1 MNPVFQ
7 RHRGFGMP
15 GRTLSFGA
23 FFRARSGLMT
33 AFLAS
38 VVLGASVPDGFAQV
52 VAVEDSAS
60 RIETVDVTLVN
71 PSPDAALNA
80 RISDLIRREL
90 RAFPDGTFSRAA
102 AEVALARVRRT
113 SPVTETAIA
122 VTPGATGGLIV
133 SIEAVLSDARSTAS
147 ERGYMLTGDRSDLP
161 VLYDRNGTYIVGK
174 LELLSMAYAN
184 NNAWYGR
191 PDLFLSGNPLVSGDP
206 AGAGTDAWVEGF
218 VHAGIYGI
226 TPLGG
231 SAHLYGGLS
240 GIVSGS
246 TGTELFTNST
256 RLHFGIEDAYV
267 GIVGG
272 DTSAKGNR
280 LVWNVVAGRKRF
292 AIGEGFLIANSASNG
307 QDRAALQSNPRW
319 AADMLVLGQVRYND
333 TLVEAFYLDPDELPV
348 VDSRTKIAGLNAET
362 RLSGGWQLGASYL
375 NVLESDFGYFA
386 TTPPD
391 PATATLGRDGLEVF
405 DLRFRWQPEQSGL
418 FVVGEAALQ
427 RNDRFDMKATG
438 IMGEVGYSFAKAKW
452 QPTVSYRL
460 ARFSGDDPGTA
471 RFERWDPLLSGG
483 NGEQWVQGI
492 NHFKV
497 FQDSN
502 LIAHRLQFRLRPSP
516 KIELVP
522 QIWLF
527 KADSTTNLG
536 GNPALSFL
544 GGADLATEVNLT
556 AKWFISKNTML
567 QGHIAATFP
576 SSNLNAASGVTGD
589 LDPWVSAMV
598 FLRVAF

>member
-1 MNPVFQ
+1 MAFK
-7 RHRGFGMP
+7 
-15 GRTLSFGA
+15 TLNKGA
-23 FFRARSGLMT
+23 FFNARSGL
-33 AFLAS
+33 AA
-38 VVLGASVPDGFAQV
+38 VVLGAVPFAMTAPGSHAQV
-52 VAVEDSAS
+52 VAVEDSAT
-60 RIETVDVTLVN
+60 RIEAVEVTILN
-71 PSPDAALNA
+71 PSADAAVNA
-80 RISDLIRREL
+80 RIIDLIRREL

-113 SPVTETAIA
+113 SPVTETSVT
-122 VTPGATGGLIV
+122 VTPGASGGVIV
-133 SIEAVLSDARSTAS
+133 TVEATLSDARSTAAAN
-147 ERGYMLTGDRSDLP
+147 GYMLSGDRSDLP
-161 VLYDRNGTYIVGK
+161 VLYDRNGTYVVGK

-191 PDLFLSGNPLVSGDP
+191 PDLFLNGNPLISGDP

-218 VHAGIYGI
+218 IHAGIYGI
-226 TPLGG
+226 TPLAG
-231 SAHLYGGLS
+231 SAQLYGGLS
-240 GIVSGS
+240 AILSGS
-246 TGTELFTNST
+246 SGTELFTDAT

-272 DTSAKGNR
+272 DTSAEGNR
-280 LVWNVVAGRKRF
+280 LVWNLTAGRKRF

-319 AADMLVLGQVRYND
+319 AADLLVLGQVRYND
-333 TLVEAFYLDPDELPV
+333 TLVEAFYLDPDELPI

-362 RLSGGWQLGASYL
+362 RLEGGWHLGGTYL
-375 NVLESDFGYFA
+375 RVLDSDFGYFA

-391 PATATLGRDGLEVF
+391 PVTATLGRDGLEVF
-405 DLRFRWQPEQSGL
+405 DLRFRWQPKQSGL
-418 FVVGEAALQ
+418 FVLGEAALQ
-427 RNDRFDMKATG
+427 RNDRFDMKATAV
-438 IMGEVGYSFAKAKW
+438 MGEVGYSFADAKW
-452 QPTVSYRL
+452 SPTVSYRL
-460 ARFSGDDPGTA
+460 ARFSGDDPATA

-502 LIAHRLQFRLRPSP
+502 VIAHRLQFRLRPSP

-527 KADSTTNLG
+527 KADSTTNIG

-544 GGADLATEVNLT
+544 GGSDLATEVNLT
-556 AKWFISKNTML
+556 AKWFVSKTTML

-576 SSNLNAASGVTGD
+576 ASDLNTASGVTGD
-589 LDPWVSAMV
+589 IDPWVSAMV

>member
-1 MNPVFQ
+1 MSDKI
-7 RHRGFGMP
+7 RRG
-15 GRTLSFGA
+15 GRCGGPRSALFLALLT
-23 FFRARSGLMT
+23 SGLWN
-33 AFLAS
+33 AS
-38 VVLGASVPDGFAQV
+38 APVGLAQV

-60 RIETVDVTLVN
+60 RVEAVDVTIVN
-71 PSPDAALNA
+71 PSADTALNA
-80 RISDLIRREL
+80 RIIDLIRREL

-102 AEVALARVRRT
+102 AELALARVRRT
-113 SPVTETAIA
+113 SPVTETTID
-122 VTPGATGGLIV
+122 VTPGATGGVIV
-133 SIEAVLSDARSTAS
+133 TIGAILSDARAAAT

-191 PDLFLSGNPLVSGDP
+191 PDLFLNGNPLVSGDP

-218 VHAGIYGI
+218 IHAGIYGI

-231 SAHLYGGLS
+231 SAQLYGGLS
-240 GIVSGS
+240 GILSGS
-246 TGTELFTNST
+246 TGTELFTDAT
-256 RLHFGIEDAYV
+256 RLHFGIEDAYI

-272 DTSAKGNR
+272 DTSAEGNR
-280 LVWNVVAGRKRF
+280 LVWNLTAGRKRF

-362 RLSGGWQLGASYL
+362 RLEGGWQLGATYL
-375 NVLESDFGYFA
+375 SVLESDFGYFA

-438 IMGEVGYSFAKAKW
+438 IMGEVGYSFADAKW

-460 ARFSGDDPGTA
+460 ARFSGDDPATA

-522 QIWLF
+522 QLWVF

-556 AKWFISKNTML
+556 AKWFVSKNTML
-567 QGHIAATFP
+567 QGHVAATFP
-576 SSNLNAASGVTGD
+576 SSDLNAASGVTGD
-589 LDPWVSAMV
+589 IDPWVSAMV